1 MSSVI
6 EWTEEDLNSERRF
19 LEERWGEVWDTKQLT
34 DTFKVEAF
42 AAPFVLVQHRESGDR
57 GSLDFQHRPRF
68 YYRFTKIEEE
78 S

>member
-1 MSSVI
+1 MSNVSL
-6 EWTEEDLNSERRF
+6 WTEEDLNSERRF

-42 AAPFVLVQHRESGDR
+42 AAPLVVVQHRESGDR
-57 GSLDFQHRPRF
+57 GTLEFQHRPRF
-68 YYRFTKIEEE
+68 YYRFLALEEE